1 MLYHKTAYLTSNL
14 SQNYIFKVKYHKTT
28 CLIKKLTTKLELSD
42 PFNHKS
48 SLKKQKF
55 DVYGPN
61 ITSMQES
68 KTIVIG

>member
-1 MLYHKTAYLTSNL
+1 MDFKMLYHKTAYLTSNL

-48 SLKKQKF
+48 SLKNRNLMF
-55 DVYGPN
+55 MAP
-61 ITSMQES
+61 I
-68 KTIVIG
+68 